1 MNQALVPAPLS
12 YVPPKWFTESYD
24 GMEADIADDILSA
37 IYHSRLKAL
46 NETGKVETQED
57 AVIASTL
64 IADAL
69 MASVEQLD
77 NIDDGAQRAMMR
89 NIWSV
94 HSNNYHRMTKEEYD
108 TPTEWLIDK
117 IPTLKK
123 NDKSTLSNI
132 LFLLEHFFPM
142 LEKIGNGWEPEKLLA
157 IRDNWSK
164 ARETLPT
171 LRQLLIDLESA
182 PKPIQERIV
191 EQVEKQEKLKME
203 AMVLEGTPKEEEALK
218 KVEVVGKDIEKLID
232 KQEKVVEK
240 AQEVFTKEV
249 GRVLDLIADEKVTV
263 NVGPNSVK
271 AILSNPDKKYTVFE
285 GLQAII
291 PGHTIFYVV
300 VKSGYER
307 TMQSATKNFVN
318 WQVTDPAV
326 IKRDVDKLFKKE

>member
-12 YVPPKWFTESYD
+12 YVPPKWFTETYD
-24 GMEADIADDILSA
+24 GMETDIADDILSA
-37 IYHSRLKAL
+37 IYYSRRKTLGKK
-46 NETGKVETQED
+46 ETEED
-57 AVIASTL
+57 AVVASTL

-69 MASVEQLD
+69 MCSVEQLD
-77 NIDDGAQRAMMR
+77 SVGDATERAMMR

-94 HSNNYHRMTKEEYD
+94 HSNNFHRMTKEEYD

-123 NDKSTLSNI
+123 DDKSSLSNI

-142 LEKIGNGWEPEKLLA
+142 LEKIGHGWEPEKLLS

-171 LRQLLIDLESA
+171 LRQLLIDLTSA
-182 PKPIQERIV
+182 PLPIDERIKEQITLKEQAQV
-191 EQVEKQEKLKME
+191 EIVVYEGTAKETKLREKIETIDKNIEKLQEKQET
-203 AMVLEGTPKEEEALK
+203 V
-218 KVEVVGKDIEKLID
+218 I
-232 KQEKVVEK
+232 EK

-249 GRVLDLIADEKVTV
+249 GRVLDLIADEKITV

-271 AILSNPDKKYTVFE
+271 AILSNPDRKYTVFN
-285 GLQAII
+285 GLQAIV
-291 PGHTIFYVV
+291 PGHTVFYVV

-307 TMQSATKNFVN
+307 TMISATKNFVE
-318 WQVTDPAV
+318 WQVTDPTV
-326 IKRDVDKLFKKE
+326 IKQEITKFSKKE